1 MQLTARV
8 DAGLEKA
15 GCITRQGGTMI
26 HRITTLQLLAAIAA
40 TPAHGVWNSALAS
53 PSDRPLLA
61 STGMVSDDTVITA
74 KIKAA
79 YIRDPVVG
87 ALDIHVDTI
96 KGVVYL
102 SGLADNE
109 AEKERAAT
117 LAQSIE
123 GVVEVKNNIPVKPA
137 PTNP

>member
-1 MQLTARV
+1 
-8 DAGLEKA
+8 
-15 GCITRQGGTMI
+15 MI
-26 HRITTLQLLAAIAA
+26 HPIKPLMLLTAIAA
-40 TPAHGVWNSALAS
+40 ALTHGIWNIALAG
-53 PSDRPLLA
+53 PLDYPRLA
-61 STGMVSDDTVITA
+61 STGTVIDDTVITT

-79 YIRDPVVG
+79 YVRDPVVG

-117 LAQSIE
+117 LAQGIE
-123 GVVEVKNNIPVKPA
+123 GVVEVKNNILVKPA